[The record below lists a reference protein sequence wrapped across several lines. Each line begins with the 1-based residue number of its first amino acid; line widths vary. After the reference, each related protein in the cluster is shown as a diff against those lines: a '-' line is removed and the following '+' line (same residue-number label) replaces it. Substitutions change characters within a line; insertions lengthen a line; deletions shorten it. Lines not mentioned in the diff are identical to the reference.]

1 MYKVKLGLLACCV
14 LCSMWGYA
22 QEDSVTIHTLKNF
35 TVYGTYV
42 DFNVPGKQKI
52 DVQDYFKNAM
62 QASEVVK
69 FFSGVNMKDY
79 GGIGGLKTVSI
90 RGLGANH
97 TAVSLDGVP
106 LTDCQTGQIDL
117 GKLSLANVD
126 YISILNANS
135 ETDIFKSARLF
146 SAANTLQVHTHE
158 PQFQEGKP
166 CNVSVGV
173 KISSATTFNPY
184 LLLEGRLSQRWS
196 TALCAE
202 YLYSKGNYK
211 YVMHY
216 GGADDSTS
224 VERRVNGD
232 VSAVTA
238 VWNLFYNDSSNH
250 FHFKAYA
257 YSTRN
262 GLPGATILYNLEA
275 SQRLNNDMFFL
286 QATYSHHF
294 KHNISYKCV
303 LKANY
308 AHTEYIDTTFWNS
321 EGGLDNHYQQREL
334 YLSNVLLYAHPK
346 QWQVSLSNDIVY
358 NNMSLNMKNFPL
370 PHRVTVFT
378 NAATTYRYKWW
389 RMQANILH
397 TYVYDI
403 TRLDNERT
411 HYSQWSPAVNME
423 FKLLPKE
430 KFTLSIGY
438 QYVFRL
444 PTFNDLYYTSIGN
457 RSLKPETLHQ
467 AVVTLAWVKN
477 IHLKLPYFRM
487 AVSGYYHRVNNKIVA
502 IPTRNLFL
510 WSMYNYGKVNVAGL
524 DANMDMQVNAA
535 RWLRIDMS
543 LNYSYQRAVD
553 VTSADSKTY
562 RHQIPYTPQ
571 HSGNARIIFNTTWFS
586 LYYTLQIVG
595 GRYRLGQNIPQ
606 NYLAPYYDHSMG
618 ISTDF
623 HIKQTMLTVGADVLN
638 MSNKNYEIVANF
650 PVQGIS
656 WRVNLAFKW

>member
-1 MYKVKLGLLACCV
+1 MYKVKLAMLVCCV
-14 LCSMWGYA
+14 VCCCRAYA
-22 QEDSVTIHTLKNF
+22 QDDSLTTHTLKNF
-35 TVYGTYV
+35 TVYGTHL

-62 QASEVVK
+62 QVSEVVR

-79 GGIGGLKTVSI
+79 GGIGGLKTVSV

-97 TAVSLDGVP
+97 TAVNLDDVA
-106 LTDCQTGQIDL
+106 LNDCQTGQIDF

-126 YISILNANS
+126 YISMLNANS

-146 SAANTLQVHTHE
+146 SAANTLQVHTHV
-158 PQFQEGKP
+158 PQFREGKP

-173 KISSATTFNPY
+173 KIASATTINPSF
-184 LLLEGRLSQRWS
+184 LIEGRLSRMWS
-196 TALCAE
+196 ASLCAE

-211 YVMHY
+211 YIMHY

-232 VSAVTA
+232 VSAFTA
-238 VWNLFYNDSSNH
+238 VLNLFYNDSSNR

-257 YSTRN
+257 YSARN

-286 QATYSHHF
+286 QGKYEHHF

-346 QWQVSLSNDIVY
+346 QWQISLSNDVVY
-358 NNMSLNMKNFPL
+358 NNMSLNMKDFPL
-370 PHRVTVFT
+370 PHRLTVYT
-378 NAATTYRYKWW
+378 DLATAYHCKWW
-389 RMQANILH
+389 RVQANILH
-397 TYVYDI
+397 TYVYDV
-403 TRLDNERT
+403 TQLDDVRT

-423 FKLLPKE
+423 FRLLPKE
-430 KFTLSIGY
+430 KLTFSVGY

-444 PTFNDLYYTSIGN
+444 PSFNDLYYTNVGN

-467 AVVTLAWVKN
+467 VVGTLAWVKS
-477 IHLKLPYFRM
+477 IHLKLPYFRI
-487 AVSGYYHRVNNKIVA
+487 AVSGYYHKVRDKIVA

-510 WSMYNYGKVNVAGL
+510 WGMYNYGKVNIAGL
-524 DANMDMQVNAA
+524 DANVDMQVTAA

-543 LNYSYQRAVD
+543 LNYAYQRAVD
-553 VTSADSKTY
+553 VTSPDSKTY
-562 RHQIPYTPQ
+562 RHQIPYTPR
-571 HSGNARIIFNTTWFS
+571 HSGNARAVFHTTWFA
-586 LYYTLQIVG
+586 LHYTLQIVG

-606 NYLAPYYDHSMG
+606 NYMQPYFDHSVG
-618 ISTDF
+618 VSRDF
-623 HIKQTMLTVGADVLN
+623 HIKQTLLSVGVDVLN
-638 MSNKNYEIVANF
+638 LANKNYEIVANF
-650 PVQGIS
+650 PVQGLS
-656 WRVNLAFKW
+656 WRVNVTFKW